1 MCQQK
6 NIKKEYYDVIGAAME
21 VHNELKPGLQEAIY
35 QEALA
40 YEFIDRNIP
49 FNREMHLPVQY
60 KNRTLSK
67 HYQVDFVCYDNII
80 VELKST
86 ESICAEHRNQVF
98 TYLRL
103 MKKQYGLL
111 INFGE
116 KSLHVERYIYDSS
129 TNKCRIISGEELNS
143 NVIA

>member
-21 VHNELKPGLQEAIY
+21 VHNELKSGLQEAIY

-49 FNREMHLPVQY
+49 FNRETHLPVQY
-60 KNRTLSK
+60 KNRTLTK

-98 TYLRL
+98 T
-103 MKKQYGLL
+103 
-111 INFGE
+111 
-116 KSLHVERYIYDSS
+116 
-129 TNKCRIISGEELNS
+129 
-143 NVIA
+143 